1 MACAKERGPSSVPAR
16 LCGVVRHAVQTPAH
30 SSGLEAVELC
40 AVPVAALR
48 VVADGVARA
57 QTDPVRERA
66 VRLAQVAH
74 EALHTES
81 LVGAHCQKKKVTGK
95 NKHKKTQTKKDNTK
109 MKKEKKGQRKR
120 FGFSLVFFFLYNHK

>member
-1 MACAKERGPSSVPAR
+1 MRFPQNTGQKNPHHSLSKMQSAAILLKQQQHHITFSHSKENYHQNCSIDIQKRR
-16 LCGVVRHAVQTPAH
+16 ETNRTAH
-30 SSGLEAVELC
+30 LEAVELR

-66 VRLAQVAH
+66 VGLAQVAH

-81 LVGAHCQKKKVTGK
+81 LVRRH
-95 NKHKKTQTKKDNTK
+95 
-109 MKKEKKGQRKR
+109 
-120 FGFSLVFFFLYNHK
+120 F

>member
-1 MACAKERGPSSVPAR
+1 M
-16 LCGVVRHAVQTPAH
+16 QTPAH
-30 SSGLEAVELC
+30 SSCLEAVELR

-66 VRLAQVAH
+66 VGLAQVAH

-81 LVGAHCQKKKVTGK
+81 LVRRH
-95 NKHKKTQTKKDNTK
+95 
-109 MKKEKKGQRKR
+109 
-120 FGFSLVFFFLYNHK
+120 F